1 MVSFLPTDVEKTCF
15 QVIKQDY
22 GFVKIVAN
30 VVLQQM
36 PITIEKNILR

>member
-22 GFVKIVAN
+22 GFVKIAAN

-36 PITIEKNILR
+36 LTSNEKNILR